1 MGVKN
6 LVKKDRTSQS
16 KKKETILSMNLG
28 FELVLDPEN
37 ETMQQLLALDKE
49 QQSRLLN
56 EMLKDLL
63 SPPIQKALKKLN
75 EGNAGWAVVRLANG

>member
-1 MGVKN
+1 
-6 LVKKDRTSQS
+6 
-16 KKKETILSMNLG
+16 
-28 FELVLDPEN
+28 
-37 ETMQQLLALDKE
+37 MQQLLALDKE